1 MQLIEIQKK
10 MFTINSCEVQET
22 SWNDPEIKDR
32 LYHVI
37 SQLISFNLRQSM
49 LGEIQWKKSKISG
62 NFEQKISSRSFF
74 SFSFLSQSRPSRL
87 HYTAFWV
94 TTDQCKILNF
104 STKSWSVWTKNFL
117 VVSKNGP
124 PRAAGRKLC
133 KMGAGRP
140 EVILS
145 AVKCLASSGAFEKFT
160 KF

>member
-1 MQLIEIQKK
+1 MPGKCQTVYVYVYAFWPDLH
-10 MFTINSCEVQET
+10 NSLFHYSKVY
-22 SWNDPEIKDR
+22 R
-32 LYHVI
+32 
-37 SQLISFNLRQSM
+37 

-62 NFEQKISSRSFF
+62 NFEQKISRRSFF

-104 STKSWSVWTKNFL
+104 STKSWSVWTKNFR
-117 VVSKNGP
+117 VVLKNGP